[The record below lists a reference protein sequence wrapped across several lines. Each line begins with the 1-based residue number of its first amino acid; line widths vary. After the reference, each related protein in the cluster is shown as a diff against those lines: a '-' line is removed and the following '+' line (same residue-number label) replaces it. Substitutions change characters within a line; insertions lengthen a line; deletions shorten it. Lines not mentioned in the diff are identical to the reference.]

1 MTASYVLCSPLCV
14 CVLQEEEGGVEE
26 KPSRYLVRPPRDL
39 SSQFER
45 RLEAKARAEEERKK
59 REIEAANA
67 PVR

>member
-1 MTASYVLCSPLCV
+1 MYCVFPSVCV
-14 CVLQEEEGGVEE
+14 CVQEEEGGVGG
-26 KPSRYLVRPPRDL
+26 KLSRYLVRPPRDL

-45 RLEAKARAEEERKK
+45 RQETKASAEEERKK